1 MTAPQAPRGPAVGAT
16 ARPGATDRLLSN
28 RQASLALLTLGLAL
42 TMTVA
47 SPAFSTIANLR
58 VVALGIA
65 IDAVMVVGMTLVIIG
80 GGFDLSVGAILA
92 LAAVTTGLGAEAGLP
107 WLVAALGG
115 LVMGALA
122 GLVNGLLIGRIGV
135 NALIA
140 TLGTLYVFRGT
151 ALVLTEGRTV
161 SAGDSPLVKVLGQGD
176 VAGIPVPV
184 LVAATVVVVGTLGV
198 HRLRASR
205 ELFYVGS
212 NRTAAR
218 LAGIDV
224 TRTTVLSYT
233 VMGLLAG
240 VAGLLAIGRVGN
252 ASPTVGVGREL
263 AVITA
268 VILGG
273 ASLRGGEGSI
283 GGSILAL
290 ILLALVNNALILLAV
305 PVFYQ
310 QLSVG
315 LVLILAV
322 VLNLWRLKV
331 RDRRAIQAALQAPP
345 KQPIEEDLGT

>member
-1 MTAPQAPRGPAVGAT
+1 MSASPGVATGSGPKPRRLV
-16 ARPGATDRLLSN
+16 DRLLSN
-28 RQASLALLTLGLAL
+28 RQTSLAVLTLGLAIV
-42 TMTVA
+42 MTVL
-47 SPAFSTIANLR
+47 SPAFATLGNLR

-92 LAAVTTGLGAEAGLP
+92 LSAVAVGLAAEAGLP
-107 WLVAALGG
+107 WPVAALAA
-115 LVMGALA
+115 LAVGACA
-122 GLVNGLLIGRIGV
+122 GLVNGILIGRIGV

-140 TLGTLYVFRGT
+140 TLGTLYVFRGV
-151 ALVLTEGRTV
+151 ALVITEGRTV
-161 SAGDSPLVKVLGQGD
+161 SAGGSELVTVLGQGD
-176 VAGIPVPV
+176 LVGVPIPVV
-184 LVAATVVVVGTLGV
+184 VAAIVIAAGLLAV
-198 HRLRASR
+198 HQLRAAR
-205 ELFYVGS
+205 DLFYVGS

-218 LAGIDV
+218 LAGINV
-224 TRTTVLSYT
+224 TRTTVLSYV

-240 VAGLLAIGRVGN
+240 VAGLLAIARVGN
-252 ASPTVGVGREL
+252 ASPTVGGGREL

-331 RDRRAIQAALQAPP
+331 RDDRAIQAALQAPP
-345 KQPIEEDLGT
+345 KQALKEDH